1 MYTDFAVC
9 MVYIIAVL
17 GILQY
22 LHNAF
27 FISYFV
33 QHRSYV
39 SFSVDNNLNFSMV
52 ERLITERQS
61 VLADL
66 DFAILELSQGKIL

>member
-1 MYTDFAVC
+1 
-9 MVYIIAVL
+9 MVYVIVIL
-17 GILQY
+17 SILQY

-27 FISYFV
+27 SYFV

-66 DFAILELSQGKIL
+66 DFAILELSQGKILL

>member
-1 MYTDFAVC
+1 MYNDFAVC
-9 MVYIIAVL
+9 MVYVIVIL
-17 GILQY
+17 SILQY

-27 FISYFV
+27 SYFV
-33 QHRSYV
+33 KHRSYV

-66 DFAILELSQGKIL
+66 DFAILELSQGKILL